1 MSYILIFSGKIG
13 SGKSSISKL
22 IADKFKFQWLSFGD
36 YVRTKATQECI
47 EHTRINLQ
55 DLGEKL
61 LKEDI
66 RHFCND
72 VLNQAHWGVE
82 PLVIDGLRHDTILQE
97 LRSIV
102 SPNQVFHVHL
112 NITDNIRSQRL
123 SETRLNEIK
132 NINVIDS
139 HQNEIQVITNLGDLA
154 DITINADN
162 EIGVVVSDLSVW
174 IESLSTD
181 I

>member
-1 MSYILIFSGKIG
+1 MSYILIFSGKVG
-13 SGKSSISKL
+13 SGKSSISQI
-22 IADKFKFQWLSFGD
+22 IADKFKFQWLSFGN
-36 YVRTKATQECI
+36 YVRIKATQEGI

-66 RHFCND
+66 KQFCNN
-72 VLNQAHWGVE
+72 VLNQVDWGVE

-97 LRSIV
+97 LRSIIY
-102 SPNQVFHVHL
+102 PNKIFHVHL
-112 NITDNIRSQRL
+112 NITDDIRSQRL
-123 SETRLNEIK
+123 LKTRLIEIK
-132 NINVIDS
+132 DINAIDS
-139 HQNEIQVITNLGDLA
+139 HQNEIQVMANLGDTA
-154 DITINADN
+154 DIIINADN
-162 EIGVVVSDLSVW
+162 EIDIIVRDLSFR

>member
-36 YVRTKATQECI
+36 YVRTKATQKGI

-66 RHFCND
+66 RQFCTD
-72 VLNQAHWGVE
+72 VLNQVHWGVE

-97 LRSIV
+97 LRSIIY
-102 SPNQVFHVHL
+102 PKKIFHIHL
-112 NITDNIRSQRL
+112 NITDDIRSQRL
-123 SETRLNEIK
+123 LKTRLIAMK
-132 NINVIDS
+132 DINILDS
-139 HQNEIQVITNLGDLA
+139 HKNEIQVITNLGNSA
-154 DITINADN
+154 DIIINADN
-162 EIGVVVSDLSVW
+162 EIDVVVSDLSVW
-174 IESLSTD
+174 VESLSID